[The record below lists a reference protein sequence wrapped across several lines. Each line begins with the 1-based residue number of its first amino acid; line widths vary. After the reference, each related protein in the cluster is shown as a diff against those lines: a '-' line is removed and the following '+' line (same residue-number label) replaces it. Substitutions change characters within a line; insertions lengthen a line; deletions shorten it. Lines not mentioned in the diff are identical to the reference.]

1 MPGFRPVDPKQSFPE
16 LERRVLARWRE
27 RDVFARSL
35 ANREDAE
42 VWSFYEGPPTAN
54 GKPGSHHVLS
64 RVFKD
69 VYPRYRTMRGYRVP
83 RKAGWDC
90 HGLPVELEVEKRL
103 GISSKGEIEE
113 YGIAEFNQ
121 RCRESVFEYV
131 EEWNRLTER
140 IGFWID
146 LDDPYV
152 TLDNEYIESVWWS
165 LRKLWDD
172 ERLYEG
178 HKVVPYC
185 PRCGTA
191 LSSHEVA
198 LGYEDVSDPSIH
210 VRLEYVPSAAGD
222 RPGGAGREAPGEGS
236 SRTADSDRGA
246 ADDGSAGAEEIG
258 PLQPGDRLLVWTT
271 TPWTLPGNVAVAVG
285 PEIEYVRVRVGDEVL
300 VLAAELVDR
309 VLGRAGHGS
318 GNDAGST
325 PDPSGAGAG
334 HEVLDRFPGS
344 DLVGRGYRG
353 PVFALEDGGPADAFR
368 VLAGDFVT
376 TEDGTG
382 LVHIAPAFGED
393 DYRVAAENEIFDPT
407 NAHTLYNPVRP
418 DGTFDRRVIGF
429 EGDPVKDP
437 DVTTRLIAN
446 LRERGLLF
454 REQVYEHAYPHCW
467 RCATPLIYYAKSSW
481 YVATSQARDDLL
493 ANNEQ
498 IGWRPEHI
506 KHGRFGKWLESNV
519 DWALSRDRYW
529 GTPLPIW
536 ECAAEGCD
544 GRFCAGSV
552 AELAAR
558 ARGEVPDDLHRP
570 HIDAV
575 VLDCED
581 CGGEMRRVESVI
593 DTWYDSGAMP
603 FAQFHYPFENEQLFA
618 ERFPADFICE
628 AIDQT
633 RGWFYTLLAESTL
646 LFGESSY
653 RNCVCLGL
661 ILDPEGQKMSKS
673 KGNVVEPWEVIEA
686 HGADAFRWYY
696 LTAQQ
701 PWSGYRFSVDTV
713 GESVRQFL
721 LTLWNTYSFWVLYA
735 NAEGLTPADF
745 PVRIA
750 HKDLPAAPGRGS
762 EGGSISDPSALTG
775 AEEAAVYGDLDRWVL
790 SRLQA
795 TVATVREQMDEFD
808 CTAAGRAIA
817 EFVEQLSNWYVRLS
831 RRRFWDGDRAA
842 FATLRHCLLET
853 AAMLAPF
860 TPFLADEIHLNLTI
874 GADPGADGT
883 KTHAIGGESAH
894 RPPEELSVH
903 LRDFPEPDPALA
915 DPELEAAMEA
925 VRLTVELGRAAR
937 AQARVKMRQP
947 LRRAV
952 IVASDAEREA
962 ISARAGL
969 VEAELNVK
977 QLDFVA
983 EESELVSYAVKPNY
997 RSLGPRFGKR
1007 MPQVAAAVAA
1017 LDPVHVAA
1025 VMAEGGQVGIA
1036 IDGDE
1041 HALGADEVTLS
1052 LQPLEGYE
1060 VEAEAGHAVA
1070 LQLEL
1075 DDELRREGLAREI
1088 VHAVQNARKEAGLEI
1103 TDRIELSLGG
1113 DEELLAAARAHEDYI
1128 VGEVLA
1134 TAIAYDAADGTTAKL
1149 DGRELSISLKRS

>member
-1 MPGFRPVDPKQSFPE
+1 MPGFSPVDTKQSFPE
-16 LERRVLARWRE
+16 LEQRVLERWRE
-27 RDVFARSL
+27 HDVFARSL
-35 ANREDAE
+35 ANREGAE

-54 GKPGSHHVLS
+54 GRPGSHHVLS

-69 VYPRYRTMRGYRVP
+69 IYPRYRTMRGYRVP

-90 HGLPVELEVEKRL
+90 HGLPVELEVEKQL

-113 YGIAEFNQ
+113 YGIAEFNR

-140 IGFWID
+140 IGFWLD

-165 LRKLWDD
+165 LAELWKKDL
-172 ERLYEG
+172 LYEG

-198 LGYEDVSDPSIH
+198 LGYRDVEDPSIY
-210 VRLEYVPSAAGD
+210 VRFPLADAD
-222 RPGGAGREAPGEGS
+222 EA
-236 SRTADSDRGA
+236 
-246 ADDGSAGAEEIG
+246 
-258 PLQPGDRLLVWTT
+258 LLVWTT
-271 TPWTLPGNVAVAVG
+271 TPWTLPGNEAVAVA
-285 PEIEYVRVRVGDEVL
+285 PEVTYVRARVEGEVL
-300 VLAAELVDR
+300 ILAEPLVER
-309 VLGRAGHGS
+309 VLGE
-318 GNDAGST
+318 
-325 PDPSGAGAG
+325 GA
-334 HEVLDRFPGS
+334 EIVDRFPGS
-344 DLVGRGYRG
+344 DLVGRRYSG
-353 PVFALEDGGPADAFR
+353 PVFVLGDREAGSFP

-393 DYRVAAENEIFDPT
+393 DYRVAAENGIFDPT
-407 NAHTLYNPVRP
+407 DHASLRNPVRP
-418 DGTFDRRVIGF
+418 DGTFDQRVTGF
-429 EGDPVKDP
+429 ADRFVKDP
-437 DVTTRLIAN
+437 EVTRALIDDLAG
-446 LRERGLLF
+446 RGLLF

-467 RCATPLIYYAKSSW
+467 RCGTPLLYYAKSSW

-493 ANNEQ
+493 ANNET
-498 IGWRPEHI
+498 IGWHPEHI
-506 KHGRFGKWLESNV
+506 KHGRFGKWLENNV

-536 ECAAEGCD
+536 ECTAEGCE

-552 AELAAR
+552 AALRER
-558 ARGEVPDDLHRP
+558 AGADLPEDLHRP
-570 HIDAV
+570 YIDEV
-575 VLDCED
+575 TLPCGD

-603 FAQFHYPFENEQLFA
+603 FAQFHYPFENEELFE

-673 KGNVVEPWEVIEA
+673 KGNVVEPWEVIDT

-701 PWSGYRFSVDTV
+701 PWSGYRFSVETV

-721 LTLWNTYSFWVLYA
+721 LTLWNTYSFFVLYA
-735 NAEGLTPADF
+735 NAEGLGPEDF
-745 PVRIA
+745 A
-750 HKDLPAAPGRGS
+750 AAPGRGS
-762 EGGSISDPSALTG
+762 NPESISDLLGIAG
-775 AEEAAVYGDLDRWVL
+775 AEEAAEYVDLDRWAL

-795 TVATVREQMDEFD
+795 TVESVTEQMDGFD
-808 CTAAGRAIA
+808 CTAAGREIA
-817 EFVEQLSNWYVRLS
+817 AFVEQLSNWYVRLS
-831 RRRFWDGDRAA
+831 RRRFWEGDRAA

-853 AAMLAPF
+853 AALLAPF
-860 TPFLADEIHLNLTI
+860 TPFLADEIHLNL
-874 GADPGADGT
+874 A
-883 KTHAIGGESAH
+883 GGEAGDTGAL
-894 RPPEELSVH
+894 PDSVH
-903 LRDFPEPDPALA
+903 LRDFPLADPALA

-937 AQARVKMRQP
+937 AQAKAKVRQP

-952 IVASDAEREA
+952 IVANEAERAA
-962 ISARAGL
+962 IEARAEL
-969 VEAELNVK
+969 VKAELNVK
-977 QLDFVA
+977 ELDFVS
-983 EESELVSYAVKPNY
+983 EEGELVSYAVKPNY
-997 RSLGPRFGKR
+997 RALGPRFGKR

-1025 VMAEGGQVGIA
+1025 VMADGGEVGINV
-1036 IDGDE
+1036 DGDE
-1041 HALGADEVTLS
+1041 HTIGPDEVSLS

-1070 LQLEL
+1070 LQLEV
-1075 DDELRREGLAREI
+1075 DEELRREGLAREI
-1088 VHAVQNARKEAGLEI
+1088 VHAVQNARKAAGLEI

-1113 DEELLAAARAHEDYI
+1113 DEELLAAARAHQPYLA
-1128 VGEVLA
+1128 GEVLA
-1134 TAIAYDAADGTTAKL
+1134 TEVAYDGGDGAAATAKI
-1149 DGRELSISLKRS
+1149 DGRELLIVLARVAT